1 MNPTRHDDWRR
12 NAKLARF
19 FSEIERLG
27 GSQQVEVTIRAL
39 SDMKAALAKNVAST
53 PDVYRPEGDEQPTDK
68 IMDYVSEQY
77 VKKLAADLRHKS
89 GYIQVCGLWVHRSI
103 VTFLVYGMLA
113 AIALTLF
120 IPMIFSPRPGG
131 FSRGLI
137 GLLATVGVGLAIFVR
152 TRN

>member
-1 MNPTRHDDWRR
+1 MNPTAHNNWR
-12 NAKLARF
+12 NNPKLARF

-39 SDMKAALAKNVAST
+39 SDMKTALAKNVAST
-53 PDVYRPEGDEQPTDK
+53 PDVYRPEGEEQPADK

-77 VKKLAADLRHKS
+77 VKKLAADLRHKC
-89 GYIQVCGLWVHRSI
+89 GYIQVSGLWVHRSI
-103 VTFLVYGMLA
+103 VTFLVYGLLA

-120 IPMIFSPRPGG
+120 IPMIFSPKPGG
-131 FSRGLI
+131 FTRGVI